1 MVQLQFRSEQRRRM
15 IDEKK
20 AAEQMLGRIKQSKE
34 TVIATARAEVNT
46 QRPIRLNRIYAE
58 QLKKNATTAGSMESL
73 EATPGPGTYFKDQAS
88 KAIVCLGGYMASSRV
103 ESMPNENP
111 GPGHYQVNNDAGG
124 GRGGTGCVPFSG
136 RGKTDV
142 DVLVQMSKKLPGVG
156 QYDVGGGAKSKR
168 AVTLLPKGTTELDKV
183 ISRATKLPGPGDYNL
198 DVASSPAAVPN
209 SIEAY
214 ILGMDSGF
222 LKRK

>member
-1 MVQLQFRSEQRRRM
+1 
-15 IDEKK
+15 
-20 AAEQMLGRIKQSKE
+20 
-34 TVIATARAEVNT
+34 
-46 QRPIRLNRIYAE
+46 
-58 QLKKNATTAGSMESL
+58 
-73 EATPGPGTYFKDQAS
+73 
-88 KAIVCLGGYMASSRV
+88 
-103 ESMPNENP
+103 MPNDNP
-111 GPGHYQVNNDAGG
+111 GPGHYQVNNNTCG

-156 QYDVGGGAKSKR
+156 QYDVEGGGSKSKR

-198 DVASSPAAVPN
+198 DVASATATVPN

-222 LKRK
+222 LKKK